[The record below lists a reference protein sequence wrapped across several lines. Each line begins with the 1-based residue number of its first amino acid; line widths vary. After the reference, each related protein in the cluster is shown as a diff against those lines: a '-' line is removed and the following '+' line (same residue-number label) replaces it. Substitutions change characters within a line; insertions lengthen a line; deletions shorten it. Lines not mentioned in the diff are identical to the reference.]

1 LHRAKRVFKQA
12 KQLRRVPRNP
22 NACVRART
30 RAFRGGLRG
39 RNTRPHLHS
48 GYHEPDGF
56 AFAGGEQA
64 FQALPVD
71 LAGDIDWQRVDH
83 NNVRGDEYPCHQL
96 PAVRTQGFRIDL
108 FAADSVQ
115 IERLVQD
122 HNEQMQRFGY
132 LPLDS

>member
-1 LHRAKRVFKQA
+1 MAFEDETLALTSTAAITSRTASPS
-12 KQLRRVPRNP
+12 LR
-22 NACVRART
+22 
-30 RAFRGGLRG
+30 
-39 RNTRPHLHS
+39 
-48 GYHEPDGF
+48 
-56 AFAGGEQA
+56 GEQA